1 MNKFTHTIIVLLAML
16 LASVMSPLAQA
27 EDNMSTQE
35 VNEISAACEARIEG
49 LIRSS
54 IAFDKTLRN
63 QAVYV
68 DVKQGEVTLSGQV
81 NSPDSQRLLLR
92 IVKEI
97 TDDLDVQ
104 AIYVQNSA
112 EMKVSRKAETK
123 PSGYK
128 TVLAELFN

>member
-1 MNKFTHTIIVLLAML
+1 MNKFTHKIIVLLAMIL
-16 LASVMSPLAQA
+16 VSMMSTLAQA
-27 EDNMSTQE
+27 EDKMSTLE
-35 VNEISAACEARIEG
+35 VNEISATCEARIEG

-54 IAFDKTLRN
+54 IAFDKTLRS

-81 NSPDSQRLLLR
+81 NSPDSQKLLLR

-104 AIYVQNSA
+104 AIYVQNRV
-112 EMKVSRKAETK
+112 EMKKSPKAKTN

-128 TVLAELFN
+128 AVLAELFY